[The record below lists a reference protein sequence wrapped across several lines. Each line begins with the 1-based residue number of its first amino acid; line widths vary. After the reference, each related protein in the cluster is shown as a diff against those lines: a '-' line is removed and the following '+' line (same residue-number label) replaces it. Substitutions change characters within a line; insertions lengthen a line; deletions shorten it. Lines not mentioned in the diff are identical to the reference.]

1 MNNTFGVAGTFHGT
15 RQDLIQKRFKK
26 INVKV
31 LIPKED
37 SDKVPDF
44 IVTGS
49 NPKIP
54 EKWVDAP
61 VVPKGWLLYMMKM
74 NTADLV
80 WVDPKEWV
88 EKQEQGGGGEEGED
102 GEEGEEEEEK
112 ESRGTKRNT
121 EDLRAEVEAEFER
134 KKQEKEAKKK
144 QEEEA
149 KKKKEEAKKKQEEE
163 AKKQEEEAKKKKE
176 EAKKKQEEEAKK
188 QEEEAKKKQEEEAKK
203 KQEEEAKKQEEEA
216 KKKKEEAKKKQEEEA
231 KARAQADAKGQ
242 ADQAD
247 QADKGQ
253 GDKDQADATDA
264 SAKDQAD
271 ATDASAKD
279 QADATNASAKDQ
291 ADATDASAKDQADA
305 SAEAAEVHTA
315 GREKGTGPVKQ
326 ESAEPNLGSI
336 PNANSAGSSKSPSP
350 DSDPSSTSSQ
360 NSASASSTPS
370 PGTSPSPGARS
381 LSPDSDSSST
391 SSESSASAS
400 SAPSPGTSPSPGARS
415 LSPEAEDAEKQA
427 QNAIIKARE
436 ARTELERA
444 QRAATE
450 AVDNAR
456 TLGAA
461 VTYIPDLQPD
471 DPCAF
476 VIPGYMRK
484 EKTPAMGRIAY
495 NTDKGYFLVLEPS
508 FKGRHRMYMFSGSQ
522 YFSNRDAFVNKY
534 KWKTLVANVHAGEE
548 QDEDD
553 KLWKISIEGVAVL
566 RTKGKNSKI
575 FRVLITW
582 RDNNNP
588 DSELPELSNLTGF
601 KRRFGKDATQRLAAE
616 QRLSNMPMD
625 WLVPPQST
633 DNDDGKAA
641 YFRRHRAEFEG
652 MRLLEGI

>member
-15 RQDLIQKRFKK
+15 RHDLIQKRFKK

-37 SDKVPDF
+37 RDKLPDF

-54 EKWVDAP
+54 EKWVGAP

-74 NTADLV
+74 KTADLV
-80 WVDPKEWV
+80 WVDPKEWM
-88 EKQEQGGGGEEGED
+88 EKQEQGGGGEDGED

-112 ESRGTKRNT
+112 EPRGTKRNT
-121 EDLRAEVEAEFER
+121 EDLIAETKAEFER
-134 KKQEKEAKKK
+134 KKQEKEAKKI
-144 QEEEA
+144 
-149 KKKKEEAKKKQEEE
+149 QEEE

-176 EAKKKQEEEAKK
+176 EAKKKQEEEA
-188 QEEEAKKKQEEEAKK
+188 
-203 KQEEEAKKQEEEA
+203 
-216 KKKKEEAKKKQEEEA
+216 KKQEEEA

-253 GDKDQADATDA
+253 GDKDQADKGQGD
-264 SAKDQAD
+264 KDQAD

-279 QADATNASAKDQ
+279 QADATDASAKDQ

-350 DSDPSSTSSQ
+350 DSDSSSPSS
-360 NSASASSTPS
+360 
-370 PGTSPSPGARS
+370 G
-381 LSPDSDSSST
+381 
-391 SSESSASAS
+391 SSASAS